1 MVRLRNPIS
10 DLRSRRRLCGPGSR
24 EAQLW
29 QTLCTEG
36 GKAAGQGASRASWEH
51 VAERARLV
59 PAGLDRN
66 LNAWTGV
73 FGPVPLLGH
82 ETGHRELLTGC
93 KQLSSHTCYWIY
105 GSALDTPIPGH
116 DSFCEKPGS
125 SIKHAESLAVG
136 FSTALSPGASC
147 TVAAAKAGL
156 PKQAW
161 KSAPLELAPDLPL
174 GMLAISPRESERKFS
189 LWFHCLE
196 NSPNSFLSSCL
207 GRDWQHQMAAFCIIS
222 KVK

>member
-1 MVRLRNPIS
+1 MALDQERGSAVANTLHRGWEGSWPRGLKGQ
-10 DLRSRRRLCGPGSR
+10 LGTRSRK
-24 EAQLW
+24 
-29 QTLCTEG
+29 
-36 GKAAGQGASRASWEH
+36 GKISSSWAGQE
-51 VAERARLV
+51 
-59 PAGLDRN
+59 PN
-66 LNAWTGV
+66 TWTGV
-73 FGPVPLLGH
+73 FGPVPLLSH
-82 ETGHRELLTGC
+82 ETGHREPLTGC

-116 DSFCEKPGS
+116 DSFYEKPGS

-156 PKQAW
+156 PKQACR
-161 KSAPLELAPDLPL
+161 SAPLELAPDLPL
-174 GMLAISPRESERKFS
+174 GVLAISPRGSERKFS

-222 KVK
+222 EVK